1 MTYDKPIVIQAQDP
15 VTEEWSD
22 ELILYAGV
30 NKTTGGT
37 TFQAGADAFT
47 MRLTFEVR
55 YCKALEDLAYG
66 VVISEGSRRTVIKK
80 SRRLR
85 IIYRERTFR
94 VVDYDDY
101 MEKHHI
107 VRLAGELYE

>member
-22 ELILYAGV
+22 ELLLYAGV
-30 NKTTGGT
+30 NKTTGGMN
-37 TFQAGADAFT
+37 FQAGADAFT

-66 VVISEGSRRTVIKK
+66 

-107 VRLAGELYE
+107 VRLAGDFYE